1 MAIRSETS
9 RKAVLQAALDL
20 LSDTPPGPVSLR
32 KLSIEGIARQAG
44 VSKMTIYRWWSDKTA
59 LVIDSFLENHIA
71 RTPIPAEGRA
81 IDALRSHLIALTE
94 VYAGPEGRLIA
105 QLLAE
110 CQFDPA
116 TLGTFKERFWQG
128 RVEAVEALIERAKT
142 EGDLRQDV
150 GTGEI
155 ANLLY
160 APVYFRLLM
169 QTGDLNAEATEK
181 YVDAALAG
189 LSVGA
194 RVGQKA

>member
-1 MAIRSETS
+1 MAIRSEAS

-20 LSDTPPGPVSLR
+20 LSDAPPGPMSLQ

-44 VSKMTIYRWWSDKTA
+44 VSKMTIYRWWPNKAA

-81 IDALRSHLIALTE
+81 VNALRAHLIALTE
-94 VYAGPEGRLIA
+94 VYFGPEGRLIA

-110 CQFDPA
+110 CQSDPA
-116 TLGTFKERFWQG
+116 TLQTFQERFWQG
-128 RVEAVEALIERAKT
+128 RVDAVTALIERAKE
-142 EGDLRQDV
+142 EGDLRDDV
-150 GTGEI
+150 DTNVI

-169 QTGDLNAEATEK
+169 QTGDLDAETTQK
-181 YVDAALAG
+181 YIDAALAG
-189 LSVGA
+189 
-194 RVGQKA
+194 VGQKA

>member
-1 MAIRSETS
+1 MRYDVGMAIRSEAS
-9 RKAVLQAALDL
+9 RVAVLQAALDL
-20 LSDTPPGPVSLR
+20 LSGNPAGPLTLQ

-44 VSKMTIYRWWSDKTA
+44 VSKMTIYRWWPNKAA

-81 IDALRSHLIALTE
+81 VDVLRAHLVALTE

-105 QLLAE
+105 QLLGE

-116 TLGTFKERFWQG
+116 TLETFKERFWQG
-128 RVEAVEALIERAKT
+128 RRDAVEALIDRAKQ
-142 EGDLRQDV
+142 EGDLREDLE
-150 GTGEI
+150 TDTI

-169 QTGDLNAEATEK
+169 QTDGLDAETTRK
-181 YVDAALAG
+181 YVNAALEG
-189 LSVGA
+189 
-194 RVGQKA
+194 VGQKA

>member
-1 MAIRSETS
+1 MAIRSEAS

-20 LSDTPPGPVSLR
+20 LSDTPPGPMSLQ

-44 VSKMTIYRWWSDKTA
+44 VSKMTIYRWWPNKAA

-81 IDALRSHLIALTE
+81 VDALRAHLIALTE
-94 VYAGPEGRLIA
+94 VYSGPEGRLIA

-110 CQFDPA
+110 CQSDPA
-116 TLGTFKERFWQG
+116 TLETFKERFWQG
-128 RVEAVEALIERAKT
+128 RVDAVTALIERAKE
-142 EGDLRQDV
+142 EGDLRDDV
-150 GTGEI
+150 DTNAI

-169 QTGDLNAEATEK
+169 QTGDLDAETTRK

-189 LSVGA
+189 
-194 RVGQKA
+194 VGQKA